1 MPPPS
6 PGTDT
11 ERPSQDL
18 AAALGAVLIWGLVP
32 VGTRYFVQR
41 VDPFVFNVIRFAA
54 SCLAALPMLAR
65 ARPWRWPRR
74 DQALL
79 ALCGVLAVPG
89 YNMPVSV
96 GALSLSAG
104 ELGFLI
110 ATEPVMILTFTL
122 LLRRRAMHARL
133 LTGSFVAL
141 CGVAMTTGLL
151 TAPTSF
157 PWRGTLLALS
167 GAASWSLYTALAG
180 GLNERYG
187 SFGATGS
194 MLVIGAASL
203 FALSWPLIP
212 SGSWPALPTVLALA
226 AMGLASSTVGFLLWN
241 HASARMPAER
251 LGLFLYLIPI
261 VCLAGGSALLGEA
274 LTVTILAGGALTIG
288 GVWLASR
295 SRVRAAAAD

>member
-6 PGTDT
+6 PGADP
-11 ERPSQDL
+11 ERHTQDL
-18 AAALGAVLIWGLVP
+18 VAALGAVLIWGLVP

-79 ALCGVLAVPG
+79 ALCAVLAVPG

-96 GALSLSAG
+96 GARSLSAG

-110 ATEPVMILTFTL
+110 ATEPVMILAFTL
-122 LLRRRAMHARL
+122 LLRRRPIHARVL
-133 LTGSFVAL
+133 AGSVVAL
-141 CGVAMTTGLL
+141 CGVALTTGLL
-151 TAPTSF
+151 TSPSSF
-157 PWRGTLLALS
+157 PWRATLLVLS

-194 MLVIGAASL
+194 MLVVGAASL
-203 FALSWPLIP
+203 FALSWPMIP
-212 SGSWPALPTVLALA
+212 AGSWPDLPTTLALA
-226 AMGLASSTVGFLLWN
+226 GMGLASSTLGFLLWN
-241 HASARMPAER
+241 HASARLPAEH

-288 GVWLASR
+288 GVWVASR
-295 SRVRAAAAD
+295 TRARAPAAD